1 MGLSDYLGRFWH
13 SSEPMFGVIM
23 VICFTSILR
32 TNVAIAESM
41 VWRIIDAALACCIAW
56 GLVDGIF
63 YAWELNYDRK
73 KMERLVALSKS
84 QANEESALSLLDEN
98 LTDTIIGTL
107 NDHDRAH
114 LYSRLLERIR
124 DVDVGR
130 VPLKNSVITVLI
142 TFCLVVGTAVI
153 VLSPFALIPQ
163 VSTAL
168 LLSNALGIALLFFVG
183 YWREEGLQLR
193 MKFRSGIM
201 TALVALIITI
211 VTVYLGG

>member
-32 TNVAIAESM
+32 TNVAIAESI
-41 VWRIIDAALACCIAW
+41 VWRVIDAALACCIAW

-73 KMERLVALSKS
+73 KMARLVALSKS
-84 QANEESALSLLDEN
+84 PSDEESAISLLDEN

-107 NDHDRAH
+107 NAHDRAR

-130 VPLKNSVITVLI
+130 VPLKNSVITVMI

-153 VLSPFALIPQ
+153 VLSPFALIPR

-183 YWREEGLQLR
+183 CWREDDARLS
-193 MKFRSGIM
+193 MKLKSGIM
-201 TALVALIITI
+201 TALVALI
-211 VTVYLGG
+211 VTLVTAYIGG